1 MKKAALEAVTCSE
14 LTRRLSLMPPS
25 VETWPDLLTT
35 AVT

>member
-14 LTRRLSLMPPS
+14 LIRKLLLTPPN

-35 AVT
+35 AVM